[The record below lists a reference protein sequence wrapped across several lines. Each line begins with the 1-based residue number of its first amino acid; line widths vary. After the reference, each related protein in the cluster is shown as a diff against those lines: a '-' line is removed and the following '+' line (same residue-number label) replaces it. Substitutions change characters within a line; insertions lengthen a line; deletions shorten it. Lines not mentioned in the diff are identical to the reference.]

1 MPRGGVAQRA
11 PGHDKGAGSLVGDV
25 ADCHSAG
32 HLAARG
38 QGADEAHALLAVHDA
53 APVQAMARIA
63 HPEAGVGQ
71 HGRHGGQGAQP
82 LLVDEVC
89 FIAQG
94 GAFRQAGAHAQG
106 IEDAVILAIGLAL
119 GLEDMGLQAVIVQR
133 HGRLRPDPRKTPGPR
148 CPEA

>member
-1 MPRGGVAQRA
+1 M
-11 PGHDKGAGSLVGDV
+11 
-25 ADCHSAG
+25 
-32 HLAARG
+32 
-38 QGADEAHALLAVHDA
+38 
-53 APVQAMARIA
+53 
-63 HPEAGVGQ
+63 
-71 HGRHGGQGAQP
+71 
-82 LLVDEVC
+82 C

-133 HGRLRPDPRKTPGPR
+133 HGGLRPDPRKTPGPR